1 MLKTLPRV
9 TAREIIA
16 VLKKIGFSLSRQSGS
31 HKIYKHTASGKRVTV
46 PFHGSKI
53 LHPKILKNILRD
65 ADLTPEKFKDL
76 L

>member
-1 MLKTLPRV
+1 MTPRAPRL

-16 VLKKIGFSLSRQSGS
+16 ALEKSGFSLARQSGS
-31 HKIYKHTASGKRVTV
+31 HMIYKNSFGKRVTI

-53 LHPKILKNILRD
+53 LHPKILMSILRD
-65 ADLTPEKFKDL
+65 AELSIEKLQEL